1 MEKKKTNKRLKF
13 SRFLVLI
20 LILSVLS
27 SVFVI
32 SSFAAE
38 VPTDLT
44 GYDVYVPAGWHCTK
58 SFGTYL
64 LYGTFSIDGVDYELR
79 IDNAQRNLS
88 LALGYEYLNDNSV
101 KAYTADLISAFYI
114 DSSGSSSIMHVTS
127 NTPLTFHFTGGS
139 GVTNQQFIQ
148 WLVDNNAVISEPEVP
163 TIADSLTSVWTQIMS
178 WIVSVLSSVQAVFF
192 GEGGLTF
199 LGSLAII
206 SLAIGLAFL
215 LIAVISRF
223 LSLRS

>member
-1 MEKKKTNKRLKF
+1 MEKKKTNKKVKF

-20 LILSVLS
+20 LILSVLF

-44 GYDVYVPAGWHCTK
+44 GYDVYIPAGWSCSK
-58 SFGTYL
+58 QFGKYV
-64 LYGTFSIDGVDYELR
+64 LYGTCSIDGVDYDLR
-79 IDNAQRNLS
+79 LNTTFNDFSI
-88 LALGYEYLNDNSV
+88 ALGYEYVSEGGSNIPADTISV
-101 KAYTADLISAFYI
+101 FYTS
-114 DSSGSSSIMHVTS
+114 SSGSPSRLIVKPTS
-127 NTPLTFHFTGGS
+127 AITFNFTGGS
-139 GVTNQQFIQ
+139 GTTNQQFIQ

-178 WIVSVLSSVQAVFF
+178 WIVSALSSVQAVFF
-192 GEGGLTF
+192 FDGGLTF

-206 SLAIGLAFL
+206 SVAIGLAFL